1 MNYDHLT
8 TESTWKKFWEEREIY
23 KTEDVSDK
31 PKYYVL
37 DMFPY
42 LSGARLHV
50 GHPRGYI
57 ASDVFSRFKRMQGFN
72 VLHPM
77 GFDSFGLPAEQY
89 AIKTGNH
96 PGPYTDELMKDYK
109 EQLESIGFSYDWSRE
124 VATHKPEYYKW
135 TQWIFVQLFNSWY
148 NPTTN
153 KAEPIE
159 TCLEML
165 QKQEADWGKKTD
177 LEKQEILMKY
187 RLAYEGYAEVNWCEE
202 MQTVLAN
209 DEIVTAADG
218 SMVSERGEYPVVK
231 KSMRQ
236 SFMRITAYA
245 DRLLTD
251 IEPLDWPSSI
261 KEIQKNWIGK
271 SEGAEID
278 FEIFF
283 EQEAGLSPALSEG
296 KGAEPRYATANSKNY
311 KALAEKA
318 IEMRDNPTAAE
329 ALLWQELK
337 SNNLG
342 LHFRQQHVVDNFIVD
357 FVCLKQKLIIEID
370 GDIHDSQKERDVER
384 TEILENLGFRIIRFT
399 NDEVLTNISNVLKRV
414 EEECTKVLPL
424 GKDLGWACTDS
435 EKTITVFTTRADTLF
450 GVTYVV
456 LAPEHKLVSELKDSI
471 KNYSEVEEYLKK
483 VKATSE
489 DDRINDKKEKTGI
502 CLEGVFAKNPANGE
516 LVPVWIADYVLA
528 SYGTGAV
535 MAVPAHDE
543 RDFEFAKK
551 YDLPMKNVIENDIF
565 PEKPFTEEGIVCN
578 SIGWANGLLSFD
590 AVQEI
595 VSELGYKNA
604 GRSVTK
610 FRMRD
615 AIFARQRY
623 WGEPIP
629 LVYKKDG
636 TIETLPENE
645 LPLVLPDLQDFAPAG
660 NGQSPLSKSAEWV
673 EKGYETNTMPGWAGS
688 SWYFLRYMDPHNNNA
703 FASKEAIDYWQDVDM
718 YVGGA
723 EHATGHLLYSRFWHK
738 ALFDLGFVTKPE
750 PFKALRNQGMIGGT
764 DGRKMSKR
772 WGNVINPDDVVA
784 QMGADTLRV
793 YESFMG
799 PFESHLPWST
809 DGIVG
814 SRRFVERVYRFALS
828 EKVVSTGSTTEQA
841 LKQLH
846 KTIKKVRGDID
857 SFSFNTA
864 IASMMICLNE
874 FEKVE
879 SVNKKD
885 FALYLQILAPF
896 APFITEELW
905 NKLGFEGS
913 IHTSN
918 WPNYIEAL
926 TIDDEITI
934 GIQINGKVRGDILV
948 GIDED
953 EESVKQKAL
962 SHENVIK
969 WLEGKEPKKVIYVK
983 GRIVSVVV

>member
-1 MNYDHLT
+1 
-8 TESTWKKFWEEREIY
+8 
-23 KTEDVSDK
+23 
-31 PKYYVL
+31 
-37 DMFPY
+37 
-42 LSGARLHV
+42 
-50 GHPRGYI
+50 
-57 ASDVFSRFKRMQGFN
+57 
-72 VLHPM
+72 
-77 GFDSFGLPAEQY
+77 
-89 AIKTGNH
+89 
-96 PGPYTDELMKDYK
+96 
-109 EQLESIGFSYDWSRE
+109 
-124 VATHKPEYYKW
+124 
-135 TQWIFVQLFNSWY
+135 
-148 NPTTN
+148 
-153 KAEPIE
+153 
-159 TCLEML
+159 
-165 QKQEADWGKKTD
+165 
-177 LEKQEILMKY
+177 
-187 RLAYEGYAEVNWCEE
+187 
-202 MQTVLAN
+202 
-209 DEIVTAADG
+209 
-218 SMVSERGEYPVVK
+218 
-231 KSMRQ
+231 
-236 SFMRITAYA
+236 
-245 DRLLTD
+245 
-251 IEPLDWPSSI
+251 
-261 KEIQKNWIGK
+261 
-271 SEGAEID
+271 
-278 FEIFF
+278 
-283 EQEAGLSPALSEG
+283 
-296 KGAEPRYATANSKNY
+296 
-311 KALAEKA
+311 
-318 IEMRDNPTAAE
+318 
-329 ALLWQELK
+329 
-337 SNNLG
+337 
-342 LHFRQQHVVDNFIVD
+342 
-357 FVCLKQKLIIEID
+357 
-370 GDIHDSQKERDVER
+370 
-384 TEILENLGFRIIRFT
+384 
-399 NDEVLTNISNVLKRV
+399 
-414 EEECTKVLPL
+414 
-424 GKDLGWACTDS
+424 
-435 EKTITVFTTRADTLF
+435 
-450 GVTYVV
+450 
-456 LAPEHKLVSELKDSI
+456 
-471 KNYSEVEEYLKK
+471 
-483 VKATSE
+483 
-489 DDRINDKKEKTGI
+489 
-502 CLEGVFAKNPANGE
+502 
-516 LVPVWIADYVLA
+516 
-528 SYGTGAV
+528 
-535 MAVPAHDE
+535 
-543 RDFEFAKK
+543 
-551 YDLPMKNVIENDIF
+551 
-565 PEKPFTEEGIVCN
+565 
-578 SIGWANGLLSFD
+578 LSFD

-595 VSELGYKNA
+595 ISELDYKDA

-645 LPLVLPDLQDFAPAG
+645 LPLVLPDLADFAPAG
-660 NGQSPLSKSAEWV
+660 NGQSPLAKSAQWI

-688 SWYFLRYMDPHNNNA
+688 SWYFLRYMDPHNNNV

-814 SRRFVERVYRFALS
+814 SRRFVERVYRFAMS
-828 EKVVSTGSTTEQA
+828 KVNENETPTEA

-846 KTIKKVRGDID
+846 KTIKKVRSDID

-879 SVNKKD
+879 SVNKND

-913 IHTSN
+913 IHTSA

-953 EESVKQKAL
+953 EELVKEKAL
-962 SHENVIK
+962 SHENVMK

-983 GRIVSVVV
+983 GRIVSIVI